1 MEMVSLCNCI
11 YVSMTYDPVRT
22 DSEECGRSGLEMLHR
37 VFQRSV
43 NLFNLLLS
51 IINALTQLVVGMM
64 VPLCVVCVGVEFNS
78 LSGSMC

>member
-1 MEMVSLCNCI
+1 MEMTSLFNCLYI
-11 YVSMTYDPVRT
+11 SMTYDPIRT
-22 DSEECGRSGLEMLHR
+22 DLEEFGRSGLEMLHR

-51 IINALTQLVVGMM
+51 VINALTRLVVGMM
-64 VPLCVVCVGVEFNS
+64 VPLCVVCVGVECNS